1 MVKLTPADLESLIVS
16 DFDKRAGIKD
26 CSSRSNEP
34 ILKRMLGKCA
44 EISTLS
50 DRVANGGQFSVFA
63 SLPAVSASVSSVVSA
78 CTSAL
83 VDILKFTTGE
93 DVFPSDIKDWSFIED
108 SLDGLFARIDEAIAA
123 NGGSTKK
130 RRIEYSNDTVTSL
143 ESRPQDAWR
152 ELTDNYR
159 KSFVPKIAEKPHAI
173 EPLDPLLVGAQVDPS
188 ALPSGFEFPNVYEQE
203 IRKCLVSVS
212 GEIEQIKSLHEIVE
226 VSDLKSTDLVYVDS
240 VETLDTMIEDVMRS
254 GEMAIDLEHHDVRSY
269 RGFTCLI
276 QVSTRSTDYVV
287 DPFPLFHVLGDRL
300 NRVTT
305 DPRIRKV
312 LHGADMDIQWLQRD
326 FGVYIVNMFD
336 TGQAA
341 RVLGLAGGFG
351 LANLLDTFCKVKT
364 NKRFQMSD
372 WRVRPLSKDMLQYA
386 RTDTHYL
393 LYIRDRIENLLL
405 GLGSGTVGLVTAYG
419 RKMLNQVMEK
429 SFGISL
435 KVWKDSQCETADYMC
450 LKSSA
455 LKVGQIR
462 SNPKSMAVLQNL
474 LVWRDNTARKLDES
488 RNYVLSNG
496 ACLRLANLM
505 PTAVPQ
511 ILRIVTQESSSIY
524 PSMRIGSDEA
534 EEILAAIQLAI
545 SEMEAGATPVV
556 SPSKM
561 DVDQADL
568 TTIGRRRSSSVVQA
582 GGAFAKRVS
591 RDGSRRS
598 SITPIVSS
606 IGSGQSPLFQ
616 LFSVEPMNEVS
627 ERHQHVLAELTK
639 EYTECPAI
647 LADDFEAF
655 KAGVPTVESIEAEA
669 AEMANAIAAVPFG
682 SEFVSFNSSTSSKP
696 NPPEVDAEGLPLTVR
711 EQRKRAPE
719 TSGGPKKKQRKSDAK
734 QTAAQKALEFIEEEL
749 SLKKR

>member
-1 MVKLTPADLESLIVS
+1 MKLTPEDLDTLIVS
-16 DFDKRAGIKD
+16 DFDKRAGINN
-26 CSSRSNEP
+26 SSSGSADP
-34 ILKRMLGKCA
+34 VLKRMMEKCGD
-44 EISTLS
+44 ITSFS
-50 DRVANGGQFSVFA
+50 DKVAQGGQFSVFA
-63 SLPAVSASVSSVVSA
+63 SLPAVSASVSSVVTAS
-78 CTSAL
+78 TSAL
-83 VDILKFTTGE
+83 VDFLKFSTAE
-93 DVFPSDIKDWSFIED
+93 DVFPSDVKDWSFIED

-123 NGGSTKK
+123 NAGSAKK
-130 RRIEYSNDTVTSL
+130 RRIELTTDNSMAL
-143 ESRPQDAWR
+143 ESRPQDAWKDV
-152 ELTDNYR
+152 TDNYR

-173 EPLDPLLVGAQVDPS
+173 EPLDPLLVNAQVDPS
-188 ALPSGFEFPNVYEQE
+188 VVPSGFEFSNVYEHE
-203 IRKCLVSVS
+203 IRQCLQTVS

-240 VETLDTMIEDVMRS
+240 IEKLDAMIEDVMRS

-276 QVSTRSTDYVV
+276 QVSTRSTDYIV
-287 DPFPLFHVLGDRL
+287 DPFPLFHVLGPRL

-341 RVLGLAGGFG
+341 RVVGLAGGFG

-386 RTDTHYL
+386 RMDTHYL

-419 RKMLNQVMEK
+419 RKMLTQVMEK

-435 KVWKDSQCETADYMC
+435 KVWKDSHCESADYMC

-474 LVWRDNTARKLDES
+474 LVWRDNKAKKLDES
-488 RNYVLSNG
+488 RNYVLTNG

-511 ILRIVTQESSSIY
+511 ILRIVTQESSSMN

-534 EEILAAIQLAI
+534 DEILAAIQSAI
-545 SEMEAGATPVV
+545 SEVEAAATPVA

-568 TTIGRRRSSSVVQA
+568 ATLSRRRSSSVVQA
-582 GGAFAKRVS
+582 GGAFAQRLS
-591 RDGSRRS
+591 REGSRRS
-598 SITPIVSS
+598 SITPIASS
-606 IGSGQSPLFQ
+606 VGSQQSPLFQ
-616 LFSVEPMNEVS
+616 LFSAEPMAEVS
-627 ERHQHVLAELTK
+627 EKHQQVLEELTK

-669 AEMANAIAAVPFG
+669 AAMADAIAAVPFG
-682 SEFVSFNSSTSSKP
+682 SEFVSFNTSVSGK
-696 NPPEVDAEGLPLTVR
+696 NTQPEVDADGLPLTVR

-719 TSGGPKKKQRKSDAK
+719 TSAGPKKKQRKSDAK